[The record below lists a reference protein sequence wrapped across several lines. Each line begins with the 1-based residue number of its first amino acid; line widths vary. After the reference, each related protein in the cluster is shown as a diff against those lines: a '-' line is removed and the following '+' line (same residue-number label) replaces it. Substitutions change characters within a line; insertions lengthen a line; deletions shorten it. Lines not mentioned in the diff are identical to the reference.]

1 MFSVFHECETIEE
14 IGVSCR
20 NSNHRLTNFAG
31 GETPLRTSFVH
42 LCGGHSPHRLLE
54 AFKAEVDGGFFII
67 TFANFQT
74 DSVPARRGRKGSG
87 SDMGPSGEKKHT
99 KKIPFLRRSK
109 LERDWSIKE
118 IKRYK

>member
-54 AFKAEVDGGFFII
+54 AFKAGGDGGFLII
-67 TFANFQT
+67 IFASFQT

-87 SDMGPSGEKKHT
+87 SDMGPGGEKKHT

>member
-1 MFSVFHECETIEE
+1 MFSVFHECEAIEE

-67 TFANFQT
+67 TFASFQT
-74 DSVPARRGRKGSG
+74 DSVPARREK
-87 SDMGPSGEKKHT
+87 EKKHT

>member
-31 GETPLRTSFVH
+31 GETPLRTTFVH

-54 AFKAEVDGGFFII
+54 AFKAGGDGGFLII
-67 TFANFQT
+67 TFASFQT

-87 SDMGPSGEKKHT
+87 SDMGPSGEEKHT
-99 KKIPFLRRSK
+99 KKFLFSDAASLK
-109 LERDWSIKE
+109 GNWSIKE

>member
-20 NSNHRLTNFAG
+20 NSNHRLTNFAS

-54 AFKAEVDGGFFII
+54 AFMAGGDGGFFII
-67 TFANFQT
+67 TFASFQT
-74 DSVPARRGRKGSG
+74 DSVPARRGRKVSG
-87 SDMGPSGEKKHT
+87 SDMGPRREEKQT

-109 LERDWSIKE
+109 LERE
-118 IKRYK
+118 LEHKRD

>member
-31 GETPLRTSFVH
+31 GETPLRTTFVH

-54 AFKAEVDGGFFII
+54 AFMAGGDGGFFII
-67 TFANFQT
+67 TFASFQT
-74 DSVPARRGRKGSG
+74 DSVPARRGRKVSG
-87 SDMGPSGEKKHT
+87 SDMGP
-99 KKIPFLRRSK
+99 RREE
-109 LERDWSIKE
+109 LEHKRD
-118 IKRYK
+118 